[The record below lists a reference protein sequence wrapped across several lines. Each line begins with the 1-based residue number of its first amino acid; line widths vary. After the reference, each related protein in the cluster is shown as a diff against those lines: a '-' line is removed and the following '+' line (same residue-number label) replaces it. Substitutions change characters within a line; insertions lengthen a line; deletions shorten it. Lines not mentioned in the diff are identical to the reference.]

1 MEQKRKKPVI
11 GIRTKVLIP
20 ILLINIVSFL
30 LLGIVVYQE
39 IRTKLIEEGRNSA
52 LSVAKLTSSRIDTEK
67 LKNVAEHLAR
77 DEDYW
82 SIFEFLSNTEDNTN
96 VTYAYIVG
104 QYEGGYRYLVD
115 TTDTEETA
123 FEDVYPE
130 YLEDTKK
137 SFETD
142 GYCTSEIEHSEFGT
156 LLTASSLIYDS
167 DGTVVALLQ
176 VDFDASHIMASVNEI
191 ARMIIISGVVLCII
205 SFVIVF
211 LIVNGI
217 LGGARKINKKL
228 EELTSN
234 NGDLTQRIEIK
245 SRDEIGIIGGQLN
258 EVLEYIRQ
266 IVGNIANATRN
277 INCSMEKMRNSTGK
291 STEDIEHVSSIME
304 EMSAMMQETNAS
316 LEQITAN
323 ISCMKKNVEEIY
335 EQVGEGQKLSQ
346 NILNEAD
353 SILHD
358 AESETSNAKERTD
371 QLTDAV
377 NSKIEQSRNV
387 VKIEELSKRILGIT
401 DEISLLAL
409 NASIEAARA
418 GEAGRGFTV
427 VADQITQLSNYS
439 AETAKEIQEIS
450 KFVVQAVTEL
460 ALESDE
466 MIQFVSEK
474 TMGGFQQLV
483 QVGKQYQTNATHIQ
497 NMYVTLEEKIN
508 ELESGVKG
516 INEATL
522 EVSQAVEENTKGIA
536 QVAESAVQL
545 NNIIHENHDM
555 AEEGIVLTRGLG
567 DEVDKFII

>member
-39 IRTKLIEEGRNSA
+39 TRTKLIEEGRNTA
-52 LSVAKLTSSRIDTEK
+52 LSVANLTSSRIDTDK
-67 LKNVAEHLAR
+67 LKNVAEHLER

-82 SIFEFLSNTEDNTN
+82 SIFEILSNTENNTD
-96 VTYAYIVG
+96 VAYAYIVG
-104 QYEGGYRYLVD
+104 QYEGGYRYLLS
-115 TTDTEETA
+115 TTDTDDTA

-130 YLEDTKK
+130 YIEDTKK

-142 GYCTSEIEHSEFGT
+142 GYCTSEIEYSEFGT
-156 LLTASSLIYDS
+156 LLTASTLIYDS
-167 DGTVVALLQ
+167 DGAVVALLQ

-266 IVGNIANATRN
+266 IVVNIADATRN

-323 ISCMKKNVEEIY
+323 ISGMKKNVEEIY